1 MQLGDYDFI
10 PPNHL
15 SRRALIGGIAAFAA
29 TPAFAARRA
38 PVVLNGANTRKIHM
52 YASPTGEIMDT
63 VYWAD
68 GEYIAPVLEEINYFM
83 RDWRAGRAA
92 EIDPSL
98 IDLIAAMQ
106 THLDT
111 AEPFNLL
118 SAYRT
123 EATNQILRRRSRGV
137 AKQSYHVKARAV
149 DLRMKGAHDSANSKS
164 GIGGCSWRGW
174 AISSV
179 WVRACGYGAYTQVVV
194 VSY

>member
-1 MQLGDYDFI
+1 
-10 PPNHL
+10 
-15 SRRALIGGIAAFAA
+15 
-29 TPAFAARRA
+29 
-38 PVVLNGANTRKIHM
+38 
-52 YASPTGEIMDT
+52 
-63 VYWAD
+63 
-68 GEYIAPVLEEINYFM
+68 M

-149 DLRMKGAHDSANSKS
+149 DLRMKGRTTRQIQKAALAVAVGGVGRYRRS
-164 GIGGCSWRGW
+164 GFVHVDTGPIRKW
-174 AISSV
+174 
-179 WVRACGYGAYTQVVV
+179 
-194 VSY
+194 

>member
-1 MQLGDYDFI
+1 MTLI

-15 SRRALIGGIAAFAA
+15 SRRALIGGIVACVAS
-29 TPAFAARRA
+29 PAFAARRA

-52 YASPTGEIMDT
+52 YASPTGEVMDT

-68 GEYIAPVLEEINYFM
+68 GEYIKPVLEEINYFM

-149 DLRMKGAHDSANSKS
+149 DLRMKGRTTRQIQKAALAVAVGGVGRYRRS
-164 GIGGCSWRGW
+164 GFVHVDTGPIRKW
-174 AISSV
+174 
-179 WVRACGYGAYTQVVV
+179 
-194 VSY
+194 